1 MVRDLMYTEP
11 WNEILDNL
19 SSSWPLYHPEC
30 GQIIGADLI
39 RRERRAHCEIV
50 EICLT
55 ASSGKTNLIAKR
67 LLDSKQSTP
76 ALISKAQQEL
86 SNILSYGALLCGSP
100 FQALE
105 AIGDFTRYHT
115 VITRKGDGR
124 SLKDLIKKHARIG
137 TTSSRMAA
145 LEALC
150 EEAGRW
156 LSWIHHR
163 SRKAVQLA
171 DHADALIHGLHA
183 KLEQGIGLGLDA
195 TFMNPLLKMAKGL
208 LTTYGHEG
216 FPVVMTHND
225 FTPENLLVNDNG
237 ILVLDYQAV
246 DMAGTAY
253 SDVALF
259 TTYLETFAK
268 YPLFGA
274 RQLTLLK
281 QAFLRGY
288 DAHWLRPEVLR
299 VYQLKAMLVFFAYM
313 SPSNTRS
320 GLLQHLRSSYY
331 RRWLQ
336 SWITS
341 ELNAFSGAGS

>member
-1 MVRDLMYTEP
+1 MVRDLMDTEP
-11 WNEILDNL
+11 WSEILDNL
-19 SSSWPLYHPEC
+19 SSSWPLYYPGC

-39 RRERRAHCEIV
+39 RRERRVHCEIG

-67 LLDSKQSTP
+67 LLDSKQC
-76 ALISKAQQEL
+76 
-86 SNILSYGALLCGSP
+86 YGALLRGSP

-115 VITRKGDGR
+115 VITRKGDGS

-145 LEALC
+145 LEVLC

-156 LSWIHHR
+156 LSWIHRR
-163 SRKAVQLA
+163 SSKGVQPA
-171 DHADALIHGLHA
+171 DHADALIHALHA

-195 TFMNPLLKMAKGL
+195 TFTNRLLKMAKGL
-208 LTTYGHEG
+208 LTTYGREG

-225 FTPENLLVNDNG
+225 FTPENILVNDKS

-268 YPLFGA
+268 YPLFSA
-274 RQLTLLK
+274 RHLELLK

-288 DAHWLRPEVLR
+288 DAQWLRPEVLT
-299 VYQLKAMLVFFAYM
+299 VYQLKAMLVFFGYI
-313 SPSNTRS
+313 SRLNTRS
-320 GLLQHLRSSYY
+320 GLLQRLRSSYY

-336 SWITS
+336 RWIATQ
-341 ELNAFSGAGS
+341 LNSRAS

>member
-1 MVRDLMYTEP
+1 MDTEP
-11 WNEILDNL
+11 WTEILNNL
-19 SSSWPLYHPEC
+19 SSSWPLYYPGC
-30 GQIIGADLI
+30 GPMIAADLI
-39 RRERRAHCEIV
+39 KREKRAHCEIG

-55 ASSGKTNLIAKR
+55 TFSGKTHLIGKL
-67 LLDSKQSTP
+67 LLDPKQSTP

-86 SNILSYGALLCGSP
+86 SNILSYGVLLRRSP

-105 AIGDFTRYHT
+105 AIGDFTRYHA
-115 VITRKGDGR
+115 VITRKAEGR
-124 SLKDLIKKHARIG
+124 SLKHLMKTNARLA

-145 LEALC
+145 LEVHC

-163 SRKAVQLA
+163 SCRGVQVA
-171 DHADALIHGLHA
+171 DHADALMDALHA
-183 KLEQGIGLGLDA
+183 KLGQGISLGLDA
-195 TFMNPLLKMAKGL
+195 KSLDPLLKMAKGL
-208 LTTYGHEG
+208 LTTYGREG

-225 FTPENLLVNDNG
+225 FTPENILVNDKG

-268 YPLFGA
+268 YPLFSA
-274 RQLTLLK
+274 RHLEFLK

-288 DAHWLRPEVLR
+288 DAQWLRPEVLR
-299 VYQLKAMLVFFAYM
+299 VYQLKAMLVFFGYI
-313 SPSNTRS
+313 SRLNTRS
-320 GLLQHLRSSYY
+320 GLLHHLRSSYY
-331 RRWLQ
+331 RRWLRK
-336 SWITS
+336 WIATQ
-341 ELNAFSGAGS
+341 LNARAS